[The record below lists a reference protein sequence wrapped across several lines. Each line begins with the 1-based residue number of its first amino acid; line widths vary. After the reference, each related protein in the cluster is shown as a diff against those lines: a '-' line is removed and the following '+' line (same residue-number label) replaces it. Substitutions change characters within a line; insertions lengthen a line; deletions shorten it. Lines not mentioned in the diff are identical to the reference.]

1 MPTTRHSVPA
11 QELPASKPVDA
22 QDART
27 GLNERQRELLELI
40 SRKGRATSREYCE
53 AAGLS
58 RRTALRDLQELM
70 QRGLIVREG
79 SRKAAVY
86 RLR

>member
-1 MPTTRHSVPA
+1 MGNLFGIVKPQRGLRRTALSWDVRDPKTG
-11 QELPASKPVDA
+11 SK
-22 QDART
+22 T
-27 GLNERQRELLELI
+27 
-40 SRKGRATSREYCE
+40 E

-70 QRGLIVREG
+70 HRGLIVREG